1 MDKPVF
7 ITGVS
12 TGIGYATAVLLVQ
25 RGYHVFG
32 SVRQA
37 EDAARL
43 RRELGEGI
51 TPLLFD
57 VTDEAGVAT
66 AVAQVRASLNGQNLV
81 GLINNAGISVT
92 GPLMHLPL
100 VQLRQQF
107 EVNLFG
113 LMDVTQQC
121 LPLLGAAREAPYPR
135 GRIINISSVSGKIAY
150 PFMGAYAA
158 SKHALEALSD
168 SLRRE
173 LLIYDIPVILIQP
186 GTTATPII
194 AKASAS
200 MEQYGRTDYAP
211 ILQKIAA
218 QTIRE
223 RQQHA
228 IPVAKVAATIVQA
241 LESPRPK
248 TRYAI
253 PRRWLT
259 GWLLPRFLPDRWFDW
274 LVARQMRKGD

>member
-1 MDKPVF
+1 MSKHVL

-12 TGIGYATAVLLVQ
+12 TGIGHATAVLLAQ

-37 EDAARL
+37 EDGARL
-43 RRELGEGI
+43 RAELGERL

-66 AVAQVRASLNGQNLV
+66 AVGHIRASLNGQNLTA
-81 GLINNAGISVT
+81 LINNAGISVT

-100 VQLRQQF
+100 TQLRQQF

-113 LMDVTQQC
+113 LLHLTQQC
-121 LPLLGAAREAPYPR
+121 LPLLGAAKQAPYPR

-194 AKASAS
+194 GKASAG

-223 RQQHA
+223 RQQNA
-228 IPVAKVAATIVQA
+228 IPVTAVATKIVQA
-241 LESPRPK
+241 LEAPRPK

-274 LVARQMRKGD
+274 LVARQLKP

>member
-1 MDKPVF
+1 MNQYVF

-32 SVRQA
+32 SVRRE
-37 EDAARL
+37 EDGARL
-43 RRELGEGI
+43 RAELGERI

-66 AVAQVRASLNGQNLV
+66 AVAHIRATLNGQNLA
-81 GLINNAGISVT
+81 GLINNAGISIA

-100 VQLRQQF
+100 AKLRQQF
-107 EVNLFG
+107 AVNLFG

-121 LPLLGAAREAPYPR
+121 LPLLGAAKAAPYPR
-135 GRIINISSVSGKIAY
+135 GRIINISSVAGQIAY
-150 PFMGAYAA
+150 PFVGAYTA
-158 SKHALEALSD
+158 SKHALEGLSD

-186 GTTATPII
+186 GTTATPIV
-194 AKASAS
+194 AKVSAG
-200 MEQYGRTDYAP
+200 MQQYGHTDYAP
-211 ILQKIAA
+211 ILQKLAT

-223 RQQHA
+223 REQHA
-228 IPVAKVAATIVQA
+228 VPVVKVAATIVQA

-253 PRRWLT
+253 PSRWLL
-259 GWLLPRFLPDRWFDW
+259 GWLLPRSLPDRWFDW
-274 LVARQMRKGD
+274 LVARQMEKGD